1 MKKRLAML
9 LSVAMAFSMFANVA
23 FGAEA
28 QLTTKEKFD
37 ALVKDGIFAG
47 VKDKNGNI
55 DPQLNLHTDRAQFAK
70 ILALT
75 AGLSKE
81 EGNSFKDKG
90 YSTHWAK
97 GYVEAVTKAGFMSGV
112 GNEKFDLKGKVT
124 GEQMAKSF
132 ALALGLKK
140 VEDAPAVEGVSK
152 WAYGYV
158 AAIKAAGFDFS
169 VDGKWNVPVQRAVL
183 VEAAYDIKQKT
194 SVKVDSVKVIDEKTI
209 EVKFTDGETV
219 KHTLDTALV
228 EGKETT
234 VEVTHKGAKHQV
246 KVTLQALAIEAKT
259 VGAKTFEVKLNRTV
273 DTAKA
278 KFEVK
283 RGSTAIDVK
292 TATYSEDKLTYRVEA
307 SNKLSEGEYT
317 INLVVGDKTVSAKAK
332 VEAEK
337 VTDIEIVGDKA
348 ATNNDYDELKIG
360 YKVLNQYGEDAS
372 KIANLTW
379 TISKG
384 SYKEA
389 KDGLLTIAA
398 PTDNSGN
405 KTKFMYNEPIVL
417 MVYDNNAGIVENK
430 TVNVGFPARASE
442 VEFKEIYNIDGRE
455 LTSTTDFTKDEFYLL
470 IDVKDQYGNRID
482 KNDVENNLLVVSSN
496 PMALDV
502 ENKAVINQG
511 KNGDQ
516 FAIKFKNPGNSMFRT
531 TGDVEIKV
539 TAFGSGKQFSH
550 KVTVGQ
556 GTELKTFKLF
566 QPEAEVAAGDG
577 TAKIPFEAYDA
588 KGNKVTKFSD
598 LNRYVNVDKSLQLSD
613 NLKLVEDK
621 KTREGFFEF
630 QVPAN
635 EGRQV
640 VFTTQVNNN
649 AAMNSI
655 TIDVKKKAE
664 ADAVKGFDKEFNTAY
679 GSNATFTIKPGS
691 IDVIDQYSREIKAD
705 KLADDVYIAI
715 ENYGKL
721 VAGKQLKDAG
731 VTGATYRDGD
741 KLFFNG
747 KSAAEIKFTTLDK
760 GDARFELA
768 LYKKDANGF
777 KVIADSQTTAAV
789 SVVDKENIGS
799 YEVKAIGSLYAGKTN
814 IFGSVTDATY
824 SKELEVV
831 GKRANGTKVVLSP
844 EDYTVV
850 ADANYITVEGNKKLK
865 ANVANLGNNESV
877 DVKLQVLVKGSEV
890 NPVRLEQTIT
900 VSNKAQSITKVE
912 TDKDAVDAVKTPA
925 IKKVDGQLIEVTTG
939 FNNVRDILSVIKAED
954 QYGLKGHLNNVASST
969 VVVTK
974 VESKTAKVE
983 NGVITG
989 KLAAKDYIYAT
1000 VAVHGVAT
1008 DLVISVVE

>member
-28 QLTTKEKFD
+28 QLTTKEKFE

-47 VKDKNGNI
+47 VKDKDGNI
-55 DPQLNLHTDRAQFAK
+55 DPKLNEHTDRAQFAK

-90 YSTHWAK
+90 YSTSWAK
-97 GYVEAVTKAGFMSGV
+97 GYIEAVTKAGFMSGV
-112 GNEKFDLKGKVT
+112 GQDKFDLKGKVT
-124 GEQMAKSF
+124 GEQMAKAF
-132 ALALGLKK
+132 TLALGLKK

-169 VDGKWNVPVQRAVL
+169 VNGKWNVAVQRSVL
-183 VEAAYDIKQKT
+183 VEAAYDVKQKT

-337 VTDIEIVGDKA
+337 VVDIEIVGDKA
-348 ATNNDYDELKIG
+348 ATNNDYTELKIG

-372 KIANLTW
+372 KIANLNW

-384 SYKEA
+384 SLKQA
-389 KDGLLTIAA
+389 KDGLLTVAA
-398 PTDNSGN
+398 PTDN
-405 KTKFMYNEPIVL
+405 KFMYNEPIVI

-442 VEFKEIYNIDGRE
+442 VEFKEIYNIDGATE
-455 LTSTTDFTKDEFYLL
+455 ITSTTDFEKNEFYLL
-470 IDVKDQYGNRID
+470 IDVKDQYGNRIE
-482 KNDVENNLLVVSSN
+482 KKDVADNLLVVSSN
-496 PMALDV
+496 PMLLDV
-502 ENKAVINQG
+502 HNKAVIDTG
-511 KNGDQ
+511 KNGDS
-516 FAIKFKNPGNSMFRT
+516 FAIKFKNPGSSMFRT

-550 KVTVGQ
+550 KVSVGQ
-556 GTELKTFKLF
+556 GTELKSFKLL

-588 KGNKVTKFSD
+588 KGNKVTKFAD
-598 LNRYVNVDKSLQLSD
+598 LNKYVKTDKTLQLSS
-613 NLKLVEDK
+613 NLELKEDK
-621 KTREGFFEF
+621 KTREGYFEF
-630 QVPAN
+630 AVPTA
-635 EGRQV
+635 EGRV
-640 VFTTQVNNN
+640 ALYATQVNNT
-649 AAMNSI
+649 AGTSSI
-655 TIDVKKKAE
+655 TIDVKKAAH

-679 GSNATFTIKPGS
+679 GTNATFTIKPGS

-715 ENYGKL
+715 ENYAALDKGN
-721 VAGKQLKDAG
+721 QLDKG
-731 VTGATYRDGD
+731 TVTGTTYEVDG

-747 KSAAEIKFTTLDK
+747 KSNAEIKFTTVNK

-768 LYKKDANGF
+768 LYKKDDKGVF
-777 KVIADSQTTAAV
+777 TIIPDSQTTAAV
-789 SVVDKENIGS
+789 SVVDKGNISS
-799 YEVKAIGSLYAGKTN
+799 YEVKAVGSLFAGDTN
-814 IFGSVTDATY
+814 IFGVTGATY
-824 SKELEVV
+824 SKDLEVI

-844 EDYTVV
+844 SDYVVV
-850 ADANYITVEGNKKLK
+850 ADSNYITVENGKTLK
-865 ANVANLGNNESV
+865 ANKVNLKDNESV
-877 DVKLQVLVKGSEV
+877 DVKLQVLVKGNEV
-890 NPVRLEQTIT
+890 NSVPLEQTIT
-900 VSNKAQSITKVE
+900 VSNKAQTVKKIE
-912 TDKDAVDAVKTPA
+912 TDKDAVKGNV
-925 IKKVDGQLIEVTTG
+925 KKVDGQLIEVKAG
-939 FNNVRDILSVIKAED
+939 FTFNEILSVLKAED
-954 QYGLKGHLNNVASST
+954 QYGLKGHLNT
-969 VVVTK
+969 VPATAIVINK
-974 VESKTAKVE
+974 VEAADKTVKFNGEGTSNVTLATGSLAK
-983 NGVITG
+983 G
-989 KLAAKDYIYAT
+989 DYIYAT
-1000 VAVHGVAT
+1000 VAVHGERI